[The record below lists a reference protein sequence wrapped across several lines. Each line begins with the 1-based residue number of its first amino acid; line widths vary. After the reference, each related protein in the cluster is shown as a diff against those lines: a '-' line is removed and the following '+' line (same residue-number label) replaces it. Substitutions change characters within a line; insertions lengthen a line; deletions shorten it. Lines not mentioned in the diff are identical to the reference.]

1 MRRSSRKM
9 LVVGALALT
18 ALIGPAAAAQAAPPN
33 LTITPAANQF
43 SGQANTIKVSGV
55 AVDDGF
61 VAVYAE
67 AFVTTCEANAQDEE
81 MNRDWVAVGSAGG
94 GSGDAVKTGEFSLD
108 LQWSPNFTTKHV
120 VCAYLYA
127 NGQAL
132 SDTPQAVAT
141 GSLTVVDK
149 PVNTD
154 TDNDGVPNDV
164 DACPAVAGT
173 GPDGCPPPAPNPGT
187 TNPTPTPITTVVP
200 GGLPTPGPSLPAA
213 PADPTGVLKLKS
225 SKGRAVSCGAGCLV
239 RTRAVGPFA
248 FSLKV
253 KVAGATT
260 KETASVA
267 LRSKSSQAGKAGK
280 VCVSSYAA
288 KLKLTCKT
296 TTWRVGQPVT
306 LKSSIATPKKI
317 GPGSRPGF
325 AVTAYV
331 GKIAIG
337 YGASL
342 YLKSAGGRIVPDTN
356 ESACAASA
364 GAHAAC

>member
-1 MRRSSRKM
+1 MFSMRRSSRKM
-9 LVVGALALT
+9 LIVGALALA
-18 ALIGPAAAAQAAPPN
+18 ALTGPVAAAQAAPPS
-33 LTITPAANQF
+33 LTITPAADQF

-67 AFVTTCEANAQDEE
+67 ALVTTCEANAQDEID
-81 MNRDWVAVGSAGG
+81 NHDWVPVGT
-94 GSGDAVKTGEFSLD
+94 GSDAVATGAYSLD
-108 LQWSPNFTTKHV
+108 LQWSPILTMKHV

-132 SDTPQAVAT
+132 SDPPQAVAT
-141 GSLTVVDK
+141 SSVTVVDK
-149 PVNTD
+149 PVNND

-164 DACPAVAGT
+164 DACPAVAGS
-173 GPDGCPPPAPNPGT
+173 GVDGCPPPVKDPVT
-187 TNPTPTPITTVVP
+187 TPTPITTVVP
-200 GGLPTPGPSLPAA
+200 GGLPIPVPNVPAA

-225 SKGRAVSCGAGCLV
+225 SKGRATSCGTGCLI

-253 KVAGATT
+253 QVAGAKT

-267 LRSKSSQAGKAGK
+267 LRSKSAQAGKAGK

-296 TTWRVGQPVT
+296 TTWTVGQPVT
-306 LKSSIATPKKI
+306 LKSSITTPAKI

-331 GKIAIG
+331 GKIQIG
-337 YGASL
+337 YGTSL
-342 YLKSAGGRIVPDTN
+342 YLKSAGGKIRPDTN